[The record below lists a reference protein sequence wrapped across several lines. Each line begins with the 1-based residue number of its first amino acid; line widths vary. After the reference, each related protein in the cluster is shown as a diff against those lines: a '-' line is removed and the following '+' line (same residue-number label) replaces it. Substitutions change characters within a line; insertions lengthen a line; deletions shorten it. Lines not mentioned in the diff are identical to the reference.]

1 MREANLLSD
10 LVFTITYA
18 DDTQDICTITED
30 NLSTWSSYQQPK
42 TVDRNQDI
50 MGMAKTLKAWLLSIG
65 AKSITLEP
73 PIVPP

>member
-1 MREANLLSD
+1 MREGSLLSD

-18 DDTQDICTITED
+18 DDTQDVCTITED
-30 NLSTWSSYQQPK
+30 NIATWSAYQQPK